1 MPVNVLIIIQ
11 IISFTGHGIHHRR
24 RSASRPNW
32 LHQFTH
38 KAGEDSTSQIA
49 GARAGLVRELMT
61 SVGMKGGTSSR
72 PNKTVQIEYPE
83 K

>member
-1 MPVNVLIIIQ
+1 MFSLSSKSFPSQGMESITEDVPPLVLTGF
-11 IISFTGHGIHHRR
+11 IS
-24 RSASRPNW
+24 SRTRP
-32 LHQFTH
+32 
-38 KAGEDSTSQIA
+38 AGEDSTSHNA
-49 GARAGLVRELMT
+49 GVRAGLVRELMT